1 MRRPPTPE
9 LIAFLSSTS
18 LLRGLDEPAL
28 RAIAAELEYVYL
40 SGGETLMREGEIGDA
55 LYVLLNGRLRIVAS
69 RPGKDENVV
78 NEIGPGETVGEMAIL
93 TGEPRSAT
101 VRTIRDCALV
111 KFSKAAFD
119 HLVEKYPKTMMQ
131 LARLIVLRFQEMV
144 RSPRFETEPAT
155 IVLVPAGED
164 APLTEVARHLVATLG
179 AMGTTLHVHRQ
190 LVDDCLGR
198 GVAQLPPDHE
208 ENSRIVGWLSEQEG
222 RHKFV
227 VYEPDTWPSP
237 WAARCLR
244 QADRILL
251 VGHADSPPAL
261 SRFESDALGSGLTS
275 GASRPIIMF
284 ATDRTPTCAISFDA

>member
-1 MRRPPTPE
+1 MRRPPTSE
-9 LIAFLSSTS
+9 IIAFLSSTS

-119 HLVEKYPKTMMQ
+119 DLVEKYPKTMMQ
-131 LARLIVLRFQEMV
+131 PARLIVLRFQEMV
-144 RSPRFETEPAT
+144 RSPRF
-155 IVLVPAGED
+155 
-164 APLTEVARHLVATLG
+164 
-179 AMGTTLHVHRQ
+179 
-190 LVDDCLGR
+190 GR
-198 GVAQLPPDHE
+198 GAPPRGDVGSHGNHFARAPSIGGRMSRKRCGAPSSRSRGKQPDRRVAQ
-208 ENSRIVGWLSEQEG
+208 RAG
-222 RHKFV
+222 RMSQV
-227 VYEPDTWPSP
+227 CRV
-237 WAARCLR
+237 
-244 QADRILL
+244 
-251 VGHADSPPAL
+251 
-261 SRFESDALGSGLTS
+261 
-275 GASRPIIMF
+275 
-284 ATDRTPTCAISFDA
+284 

>member
-40 SGGETLMREGEIGDA
+40 SGGGTLMREGEIGDA
-55 LYVLLNGRLRIVAS
+55 LYILLNGRLRIVAR
-69 RPGKDENVV
+69 RPEKENVI

-101 VRTIRDCALV
+101 VRAIRDCALV
-111 KFSKAAFD
+111 KFSRAAFD

-131 LARLIVLRFQEMV
+131 LASLIVQRFQRMV

-155 IVLVPAGED
+155 IVLVPAGEN
-164 APLTEVARHLVATLG
+164 APLPEVARHLVATLG
-179 AMGTTLHVHRQ
+179 TMGTALHVHRQ
-190 LVDDCLGR
+190 FVDECLGE

-208 ENSRIVGWLSEQEG
+208 ENSRIVA
-222 RHKFV
+222 FV
-227 VYEPDTWPSP
+227 
-237 WAARCLR
+237 R
-244 QADRILL
+244 QIVFCSSA
-251 VGHADSPPAL
+251 
-261 SRFESDALGSGLTS
+261 GLTH
-275 GASRPIIMF
+275 RP
-284 ATDRTPTCAISFDA
+284 S